1 MLLVVA
7 VWPRGKSLSL
17 SKPTRP
23 WMALLLVSS
32 LLYQLCYYAG
42 VALLPLGVHNVVYQ
56 TTILAFLTIVTRIY
70 LKEEIGKFR
79 LLSCVVLVVG
89 IVLVIQPE
97 PLFHHDAPT
106 RTIPNISSFGHSL
119 MTTTGKKPRS
129 NESGIYTVI
138 TLTETLVGDSRQEN
152 GTPTEIQDSGRTT
165 GIGTT
170 AGYILTAAS
179 GIFDAVWTLTS
190 GRPLGAV
197 DPVVQIVWMGSVLSP
212 ASLILM
218 MYCDNPVWPSNP
230 AQFGL
235 IFAHSVGSMMH
246 IVGIAIC
253 SQIHSPLVSAML
265 CSASIIVSFIMQHT
279 VFAGVLPG
287 YGNWFEI
294 VGAIIVTIAIASD
307 PLFNLLVKRR
317 LDAQASW
324 EGQ

>member
-56 TTILAFLTIVTRIY
+56 TTTLVTLTILTRIY

-79 LLSCVVLVVG
+79 LLSLVVIVVG

-97 PLFHHDAPT
+97 PLFHHDART
-106 RTIPNISSFGHSL
+106 RMIPNISSFGHSP
-119 MTTTGKKPRS
+119 MTTTGNPPS
-129 NESGIYTVI
+129 DYAVI
-138 TLTETLVGDSRQEN
+138 NTTKRLERQET
-152 GTPTEIQDSGRTT
+152 GTSIEVRDPGPTI
-165 GIGTT
+165 GIGTP

-179 GIFDAVWTLTS
+179 GMFDAVWILTA

-197 DPVVQIVWMGSVLSP
+197 DPVVQLVWMGSVLSP

-218 MYCDNPVWPSNP
+218 MYCETPAWPSNP

-235 IFAHSVGSMMH
+235 ILGHSVGSMIL

-253 SQIHSPLVSAML
+253 SQIHSPLVASML
-265 CSASIIVSFIMQHT
+265 CSASIIMSFIMQHT

-287 YGNWFEI
+287 IGNWIEI
-294 VGAIIVTIAIASD
+294 VGAIIATIAIASD
-307 PLFNLLVKRR
+307 PLFNLLLKRR

-324 EGQ
+324 EGQRKD

>member
-23 WMALLLVSS
+23 WMALLVVSS

-42 VALLPLGVHNVVYQ
+42 AALLPLGVQNVVYQ
-56 TTILAFLTIVTRIY
+56 TTILAILTIVTRIY

-79 LLSCVVLVVG
+79 LLSLVVLVVG
-89 IVLVIQPE
+89 IVLVMQPE
-97 PLFHHDAPT
+97 PLFHHDGLT
-106 RTIPNISSFGHSL
+106 RTIPNIPWFGHSP

-138 TLTETLVGDSRQEN
+138 TLTETLVGDSRQGN
-152 GTPTEIQDSGRTT
+152 GTSTEVQDSGPTT
-165 GIGTT
+165 GIGTI

-179 GIFDAVWTLTS
+179 GIFDAVWILTA

-212 ASLILM
+212 ACLILM
-218 MYCDNPVWPSNP
+218 VYCENPVWPSNP

-235 IFAHSVGSMMH
+235 ILGHSVGSMMQ
-246 IVGIAIC
+246 IVGLAIC
-253 SQIHSPLVSAML
+253 SQIHSPLVSSTL
-265 CSASIIVSFIMQHT
+265 SSASIIMGFIMQHT

-287 YGNWFEI
+287 IGNWIEI

-307 PLFNLLVKRR
+307 PLFNLLLKRR